1 LCYKISIEKEVVKM
15 AQAGPVEE
23 AVLRE
28 SERDLRSALR
38 GKADVDAATEAWLYE
53 RGLTKEDVRN
63 SFDCFDQAEQL
74 GKRGHRGC
82 WR

>member
-1 LCYKISIEKEVVKM
+1 M

-28 SERDLRSALR
+28 SERDLARALR
-38 GKADVDAATEAWLYE
+38 DSRDRDPATDAWLQE

-63 SFDCFDQAEQL
+63 SYDCFDQAEQL
-74 GKRGHRGC
+74 GKRGHRGR